1 MFVYELNVC
10 WFESRCSHLLCSR
23 FLNISTSVW
32 FFQNRILFLENC
44 EWRASVEIPL
54 EKGRNSNIH
63 ETFRR
68 LSRRWLLKYCQSL
81 QESSRQKKFA
91 SVLLCAISI
100 RKRYYKNRSTL
111 ISISIRK
118 EKYLCNLANAPS
130 ISLVNEIKSAVI
142 FHRYRDD
149 CVELQTTR
157 WLFMTMLVL
166 IER

>member
-1 MFVYELNVC
+1 MFVYELSVC
-10 WFESRCSHLLCSR
+10 WFESRCSHLLCLG
-23 FLNISTSVW
+23 FLNISMSVW
-32 FFQNRILFLENC
+32 FFQNRIWFLENC
-44 EWRASVEIPL
+44 EWSASVEIPL

-118 EKYLCNLANAPS
+118 EKYLCNLVSALS
-130 ISLVNEIKSAVI
+130 ISLINDIKSAVI